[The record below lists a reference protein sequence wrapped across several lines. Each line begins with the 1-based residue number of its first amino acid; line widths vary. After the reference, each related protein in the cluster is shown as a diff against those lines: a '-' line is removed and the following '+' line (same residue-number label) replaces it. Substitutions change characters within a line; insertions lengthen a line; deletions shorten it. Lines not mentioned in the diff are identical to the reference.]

1 LLEDFRRQLCCF
13 PSDHQHKRQRF
24 PGESKLTDVTSRLG
38 KAAVEL
44 PFELKALEI
53 CFDKVDALPVSSARD
68 QSLPLS
74 GPPVRCDMSNRR
86 SPPN

>member
-1 LLEDFRRQLCCF
+1 MLLPRNWCPLFHAVVNPENDRVDGLLEDFRKQL
-13 PSDHQHKRQRF
+13 SSSQSVHQHKKQRF

-53 CFDKVDALPVSSARD
+53 CFDKVCLA
-68 QSLPLS
+68 
-74 GPPVRCDMSNRR
+74 
-86 SPPN
+86 